1 MDPIIEELVAKRT
14 LAGRT
19 QSDVARAA
27 GLNRATLC
35 ETESGK
41 HGATL
46 ATARKWAA
54 ALDLELTLK
63 PASPPPGHPADV
75 YLVWSHKQRAWWGPE
90 GHGYRYDV
98 WEAGRYS
105 RAAAVHACGLRTWEP
120 NTVPPEVAVL
130 APESGRRLLSVAEIR
145 ATTDV
150 MAHRISATTDA
161 ALKTRAAPAA
171 GGEAARV
178 APPKVVD
185 LGEPEGGETP

>member
-105 RAAAVHACGLRTWEP
+105 LDAAVHACGLRTWEP
-120 NTVPPEVAVL
+120 NTMPPEVAVR
-130 APESGRRLLSVAEIR
+130 APECDRLLLSPAEIR
-145 ATTDV
+145 AVPDV
-150 MAHRISATTDA
+150 MAKRIADATDA
-161 ALKTRAAPAA
+161 RLRERAAGSSTEDGDAN
-171 GGEAARV
+171 G
-178 APPKVVD
+178 
-185 LGEPEGGETP
+185 